1 MLRNVCTVENMTDKF
16 EHDELVDWTDEED
29 ETLRRLVNK
38 RLSMRRSKGHDLKF
52 VADMLDGESHE
63 KNLASILN
71 GSIEV
76 KADKA
81 AQKTGNIYV
90 EVTDRGKPSG
100 INTTTAEW
108 QAQFLTGKGFDSE
121 VVVLIRTERLRNM
134 VEGKRTVNGGDA
146 STGVLVKLTTLM
158 EPIDNE

>member
-1 MLRNVCTVENMTDKF
+1 MTDKF
-16 EHDELVDWTDEED
+16 EHAELDGWSEEED
-29 ETLRRLVNK
+29 QLLRKLVKK
-38 RLSMRRSKGHDLKF
+38 RLSVRRSKGHDLQF

-90 EVTDRGKPSG
+90 EVSDRGRPSG
-100 INTTTAEW
+100 IHTTTAEW
-108 QAQFLTGKGFDSE
+108 QAQFLTGPGFDSE
-121 VVVLIRTERLRNM
+121 VVVLIRTERLRRLI
-134 VEGKRTVNGGDA
+134 EGRYTVNGGDA
-146 STGVLVKLTTLM
+146 STGVLVKLKKLM
-158 EPIDNE
+158 EPIYDE

>member
-1 MLRNVCTVENMTDKF
+1 MTDKF
-16 EHDELVDWTDEED
+16 EHADLDGWTEEED
-29 ETLRRLVNK
+29 QLLRKLVKK
-38 RLSMRRSKGHDLKF
+38 RLSIRRSKGHDLKF

-121 VVVLIRTERLRNM
+121 VVVLIRTERLRRLI
-134 VEGKRTVNGGDA
+134 EGKRTVNGGDA
-146 STGVLVKLTTLM
+146 STGVLVKLKTLM
-158 EPIDNE
+158 EPINDE